1 MQNGLEQENDRK
13 GITLDTNNHTTKK
26 KKSKSGIKKKL
37 ALGLE

>member
-26 KKSKSGIKKKL
+26 KRAKVELKRNWL
-37 ALGLE
+37 